1 MYLFSKLVCT
11 SISFQWSGERRG
23 LKDLHVNTFANIT
36 VMLMKEFCFN
46 SHCGTYNNESIIVC
60 LKIQS
65 LEVTVAAF
73 QLLAARLLIRQ

>member
-1 MYLFSKLVCT
+1 MV
-11 SISFQWSGERRG
+11 WGEEG
-23 LKDLHVNTFANIT
+23 FEGPTCKY
-36 VMLMKEFCFN
+36 FCKHYCN
-46 SHCGTYNNESIIVC
+46 VDERVLLSHCGTYNNESIIVC